1 MASQGLLVPQR
12 GVTRNQRGEP
22 TAMVVNAE
30 NKVELRTLKTDRAV
44 GDQWLVSSGLAAGD
58 KVIVEGLQMVRPGV
72 EVVATEAGAKPQGS
86 AAASGRRREEA
97 VSQGATHGKVFI
109 DRPVFAWVIAIVLM
123 MAGAL
128 SILKLPVSQ
137 YPNIA
142 PPAIGI
148 AVTYP
153 GASAQT
159 VQDTVVQVIEQQM
172 NGLDG
177 LEYISSESNSD
188 GSMSITLTFRQGT
201 NPDTAQVQV
210 QNKLSLAQPLLP
222 QEVQQ
227 QGIRVT
233 KATKNFL
240 IVAGFV
246 STDGTMTKDD
256 LADYVASY
264 VQDPISRTQGVGDFQ
279 LFGSQYAMRIWLNP
293 DKLINYGL
301 TTTDVVNA
309 IKEQNVRCRPAS
321 WAACRRARP
330 AAQRHHHRTVAPA
343 EAGRLRPHPAEGQ
356 SGRLAGARPTWPASS
371 WAARPTPS
379 TATSTASRPRAWRS
393 SWRRAPMRWTR
404 RRRCATPSTA

>member
-1 MASQGLLVPQR
+1 MCVRARLGDGVAADGLLVPQR
-12 GVTRNQRGEP
+12 GVTRNQRGLP
-22 TAMVVNAE
+22 TALVVNAK
-30 NKVELRTLKTDRAV
+30 NHVELRELKTDRAI
-44 GDQWLVSSGLAAGD
+44 GDKWLVTDGLAAGD

-72 EVVATEAGAKPQGS
+72 EVVATEAGANAQQPQ
-86 AAASGRRREEA
+86 AANAA
-97 VSQGATHGKVFI
+97 PAKQ
-109 DRPVFAWVIAIVLM
+109 PVFAWVIAIVLM

-128 SILKLPVSQ
+128 SILQLPGSQ

-142 PPAIGI
+142 PPAIGM

-177 LEYISSESNSD
+177 LQYISSESNSD
-188 GSMSITLTFRQGT
+188 GSMSITLTFKQGT

-210 QNKLSLAQPLLP
+210 QNKLALAQPLLP

-233 KATKNFL
+233 KATQNFL
-240 IVAGFV
+240 IVAGFG

-279 LFGSQYAMRIWLNP
+279 LSS
-293 DKLINYGL
+293 
-301 TTTDVVNA
+301 TT
-309 IKEQNVRCRPAS
+309 
-321 WAACRRARP
+321 
-330 AAQRHHHRTVAPA
+330 
-343 EAGRLRPHPAEGQ
+343 G
-356 SGRLAGARPTWPASS
+356 
-371 WAARPTPS
+371 
-379 TATSTASRPRAWRS
+379 
-393 SWRRAPMRWTR
+393 
-404 RRRCATPSTA
+404 

>member
-1 MASQGLLVPQR
+1 M
-12 GVTRNQRGEP
+12 
-22 TAMVVNAE
+22 
-30 NKVELRTLKTDRAV
+30 
-44 GDQWLVSSGLAAGD
+44 
-58 KVIVEGLQMVRPGV
+58 
-72 EVVATEAGAKPQGS
+72 
-86 AAASGRRREEA
+86 
-97 VSQGATHGKVFI
+97 
-109 DRPVFAWVIAIVLM
+109 
-123 MAGAL
+123 
-128 SILKLPVSQ
+128 
-137 YPNIA
+137 
-142 PPAIGI
+142 
-148 AVTYP
+148 
-153 GASAQT
+153 
-159 VQDTVVQVIEQQM
+159 QVIEQQM

-309 IKEQNVRCRPAS
+309 IKEQNVQVSSGQLGGLPAAAAS
-321 WAACRRARP
+321 SSTPPSSDRRACRSRKTS
-330 AAQRHHHRTVAPA
+330 AA
-343 EAGRLRPHPAEGQ
+343 
-356 SGRLAGARPTWPASS
+356 S
-371 WAARPTPS
+371 
-379 TATSTASRPRAWRS
+379 
-393 SWRRAPMRWTR
+393 
-404 RRRCATPSTA
+404 C

>member
-1 MASQGLLVPQR
+1 MA
-12 GVTRNQRGEP
+12 
-22 TAMVVNAE
+22 
-30 NKVELRTLKTDRAV
+30 KF
-44 GDQWLVSSGLAAGD
+44 
-58 KVIVEGLQMVRPGV
+58 
-72 EVVATEAGAKPQGS
+72 
-86 AAASGRRREEA
+86 
-97 VSQGATHGKVFI
+97 FI

-279 LFGSQYAMRIWLNP
+279 LFGSQYAMRIWLDP
-293 DKLINYGL
+293 AKLVNYGL
-301 TTTDVVNA
+301 TTVDVVNA
-309 IKEQNVRCRPAS
+309 IKEQNVQVSSGQLGGLPAVRGQQLNATIIGPSRLERPEDFGRILLKVNTDGSQVRLANVARIELGGQTYAIDS
-321 WAACRRARP
+321 YYNGKPGLGPGDQAGPGRQRAR
-330 AAQRHHHRTVAPA
+330 HG
-343 EAGRLRPHPAEGQ
+343 AG
-356 SGRLAGARPTWPASS
+356 GA
-371 WAARPTPS
+371 
-379 TATSTASRPRAWRS
+379 
-393 SWRRAPMRWTR
+393 
-404 RRRCATPSTA
+404 

>member
-1 MASQGLLVPQR
+1 M
-12 GVTRNQRGEP
+12 
-22 TAMVVNAE
+22 
-30 NKVELRTLKTDRAV
+30 
-44 GDQWLVSSGLAAGD
+44 
-58 KVIVEGLQMVRPGV
+58 
-72 EVVATEAGAKPQGS
+72 
-86 AAASGRRREEA
+86 
-97 VSQGATHGKVFI
+97 
-109 DRPVFAWVIAIVLM
+109 IAIVLM

-177 LEYISSESNSD
+177 LEYISSESSD

-210 QNKLSLAQPLLP
+210 QNKLSLAAAAAAGSAAAGHPRHQGHQELP
-222 QEVQQ
+222 DRGGFRLHRRHHD
-227 QGIRVT
+227 QGRPGGLRGV
-233 KATKNFL
+233 
-240 IVAGFV
+240 
-246 STDGTMTKDD
+246 
-256 LADYVASY
+256 Y

-309 IKEQNVRCRPAS
+309 IKEQNVQVSSGQLGGLPAVRGQQLNATIIGPS
-321 WAACRRARP
+321 RLQKP
-330 AAQRHHHRTVAPA
+330 
-343 EAGRLRPHPAEGQ
+343 EDFGRIPLKVNQDGSQ
-356 SGRLAGARPTWPASS
+356 VRLANVASIELGGQTYAIDS
-371 WAARPTPS
+371 YFNGK
-379 TATSTASRPRAWRS
+379 RPRAWRS